1 MRSFDNKD
9 TLLKKREI
17 ALKKNLKKRKKF
29 KIFKKKKHVSSFG

>member
-17 ALKKNLKKRKKF
+17 ALKKKF
-29 KIFKKKKHVSSFG
+29 KKKEEIKNFKKKKHVSSFG